1 MNKTKTRTPNRT
13 RAKAKE
19 QRRENGEP
27 ENVQTPSPL
36 KNSTV
41 INRLK
46 IVKKNKFSDRKY
58 FTVSQDWSILSYWR
72 DNRGE
77 VSTREISDNLS
88 EEMEHS
94 SESIRDRI
102 KRYIS
107 KLKRIDET
115 LIEEEAKVS
124 Y

>member
-1 MNKTKTRTPNRT
+1 
-13 RAKAKE
+13 
-19 QRRENGEP
+19 
-27 ENVQTPSPL
+27 
-36 KNSTV
+36 
-41 INRLK
+41 
-46 IVKKNKFSDRKY
+46 
-58 FTVSQDWSILSYWR
+58 
-72 DNRGE
+72 
-77 VSTREISDNLS
+77 LS